1 MTINNTNVR
10 ISLANWW
17 CKKIIDNP
25 LHQLRRELAASPEIY
40 QAFLYVKQIFTASV
54 PKGIKDFFLTFSR
67 PSLVCS
73 YIYPSDESFN
83 LLETIFNI
91 NIKDDP
97 IYLKSLKDRL
107 PLIYD
112 LLIPF
117 SLESCLTVEFKSL
130 IFKLIEKAQEPFRNG
145 PVMDNYHQLNEIPMS
160 FFLSLPLVRARSC
173 YRMNNKKHENHWTK
187 NYN

>member
-1 MTINNTNVR
+1 MRHLLKFTKLFYN
-10 ISLANWW
+10 
-17 CKKIIDNP
+17 
-25 LHQLRRELAASPEIY
+25 
-40 QAFLYVKQIFTASV
+40 VKQIFTASV

-107 PLIYD
+107 PLIYE
-112 LLIPF
+112 LLMAF

-145 PVMDNYHQLNEIPMS
+145 PVMDNYHQLNEISMS
-160 FFLSLPLVRARSC
+160 FFLSCHWYAR
-173 YRMNNKKHENHWTK
+173 EAVTK
-187 NYN
+187 

>member
-10 ISLANWW
+10 ISLANWC
-17 CKKIIDNP
+17 CKKNIGNP
-25 LHQLRRELAASPEIY
+25 LYQLRRDLAASPEIY
-40 QAFLYVKQIFTASV
+40 EAFLYVKQIFTASV
-54 PKGIKDFFLTFSR
+54 PKGIKYFFLTFSR
-67 PSLVCS
+67 PSPVC

-107 PLIYD
+107 PLIYE
-112 LLIPF
+112 LLMAF

-145 PVMDNYHQLNEIPMS
+145 PVMDNYHQ
-160 FFLSLPLVRARSC
+160 
-173 YRMNNKKHENHWTK
+173 
-187 NYN
+187 